1 MCKRNWGTEDDDDLE
16 ETQTSCC
23 DQNRFHVNEGMEMRL
38 EKQEEAGSKGNSYN
52 MPKLSSVLKSVT
64 GSFVQ
69 ELMKD
74 HWLY

>member
-1 MCKRNWGTEDDDDLE
+1 
-16 ETQTSCC
+16 
-23 DQNRFHVNEGMEMRL
+23 MRL
-38 EKQEEAGSKGNSYN
+38 EKQEEAGSKRTSYN

-74 HWLY
+74 H